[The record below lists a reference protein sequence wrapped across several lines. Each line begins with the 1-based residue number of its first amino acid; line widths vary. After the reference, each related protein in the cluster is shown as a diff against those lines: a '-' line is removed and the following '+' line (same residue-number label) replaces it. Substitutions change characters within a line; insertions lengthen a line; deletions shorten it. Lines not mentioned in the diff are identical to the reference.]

1 MAEGNAVLLGRY
13 QHREHLQGLAEGPV
27 MTDQE
32 RDLALRI
39 RAQQVL
45 GQGMFLEDEE
55 FVQWAMDSY
64 GLSRD
69 RLTQICKEVL

>member
-1 MAEGNAVLLGRY
+1 MTAAE
-13 QHREHLQGLAEGPV
+13 
-27 MTDQE
+27 QE
-32 RDLALRI
+32 LILKI
-39 RAQQVL
+39 RAQQIL

-69 RLTQICKEVL
+69 RITQLAKESI